1 MKEFYIKS
9 YYAVSYLKSQGID
22 PLRIEFTPKRYRI
35 FFYPDTEA
43 IRALLN
49 DFYADERLQG
59 YVGACVEVK
68 KMMYDKEGKTNSEDP
83 IRDEKVSQKEP

>member
-35 FFYPDTEA
+35 FFYPDTED
-43 IRALLN
+43 IKLLLDKFYQN
-49 DFYADERLQG
+49 DELQG
-59 YVGACVEVK
+59 FVKACVEIK
-68 KMMYDKEGKTNSEDP
+68 KIMYSS
-83 IRDEKVSQKEP
+83 KVGEANA